1 LQILGF
7 VPVAVTGAACAG
19 IEVKTLQTIAIA
31 MDALNDFM
39 A

>member
-1 LQILGF
+1 LQTLGF

-19 IEVKTLQTIAIA
+19 IEVKRLQTIAIA
-31 MDALNDFM
+31 IDARNDFM